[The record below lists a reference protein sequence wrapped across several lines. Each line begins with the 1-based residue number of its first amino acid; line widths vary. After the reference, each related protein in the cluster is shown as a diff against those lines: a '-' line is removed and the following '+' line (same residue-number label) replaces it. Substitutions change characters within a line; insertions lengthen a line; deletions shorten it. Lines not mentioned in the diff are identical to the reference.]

1 MLVFDPRKRVKA
13 SKALMHEFL
22 SPYHD
27 PTDEPLAEEKFDWI
41 LHNADLSVNALKIL
55 MYEQLQDY
63 ESKCRGLEI

>member
-13 SKALMHEFL
+13 SEALAHEYL

-41 LHNADLSVNALKIL
+41 LHNADLSVNAWKIL

-63 ESKCRGLEI
+63 EPKCRGLEI